1 MRGKERSDNE
11 KAQVMAALLAG
22 QSVNAVAKEYSVP
35 ESTIRRWKNGDNSPL
50 DGPQKKDIGELL
62 LTYLQANLE
71 ALAAQTKIFSNMNWL
86 AEQNAADLA
95 VLHGVM
101 IDKDIRILEAL
112 NKGSGNE

>member
-1 MRGKERSDNE
+1 MRGKEHGDE
-11 KAQVMAALLAG
+11 VKAQVMAALLTG
-22 QSVNAVAKEYSVP
+22 QSVNAVAREYSVP
-35 ESTIRRWKNGDNSPL
+35 EATIRRWKNGGDSPL

-62 LTYLQANLE
+62 LLYLQANLE
-71 ALAAQTKIFSNMNWL
+71 ALTVQTQMFQNMKWL
-86 AEQNAADLA
+86 AQQNAADLA